1 MIFIPRLKILQ
12 NKSRTEEKNT
22 KSDAPVKLKTEETDT
37 TIDVPVKLKTEETN
51 TTRDVPVKLERS
63 NTIYG
68 QIVRFIKD
76 LPDWLK
82 YFFVGLAW
90 VMYPLYKRLRKNQ
103 DEVQESVQS
112 LLQVVERVAQV
123 TEKLAT
129 DIAEALPT
137 NHNLKGAVET
147 VSQIAHKVEK
157 DAETAQAFVKMVD
170 DLGDELDEYLNP
182 LIRIGDTFMNEKIQD
197 KKAKKENKDQFE
209 LTLDAKL

>member
-1 MIFIPRLKILQ
+1 MDYSSSDGAVNAEEGDIETGDAASELQKKIQNDSRLKCL
-12 NKSRTEEKNT
+12 
-22 KSDAPVKLKTEETDT
+22 L
-37 TIDVPVKLKTEETN
+37 
-51 TTRDVPVKLERS
+51 
-63 NTIYG
+63 
-68 QIVRFIKD
+68 
-76 LPDWLK
+76 
-82 YFFVGLAW
+82 VGLAW
-90 VMYPLYKRLRKNQ
+90 IMYPLYQRLRKKE

-129 DIAEALPT
+129 DIAEALPS

-157 DAETAQAFVKMVD
+157 DAETAQAFVQMVD

-182 LIRIGDTFMNEKIQD
+182 LIKIGDTFILD
-197 KKAKKENKDQFE
+197 KKAKKENKDQLE